1 MPAPRG
7 TSRVKAE
14 EFHVINNYEIMVFEI
29 IIRCCK
35 NDINCDVNE
44 RHYRNHYIT
53 PVGITT
59 PRGEATE
66 EHKEGFVVSS
76 FVEHD
81 GAPEEYEE
89 DVPSISS

>member
-1 MPAPRG
+1 
-7 TSRVKAE
+7 
-14 EFHVINNYEIMVFEI
+14 MVFEM

-35 NDINCDVNE
+35 NDITCDVNE

-66 EHKEGFVVSS
+66 EPGEGFVASA
-76 FVEHD
+76 FVEHNV
-81 GAPEEYEE
+81 APEEFE
-89 DVPSISS
+89 V